1 MIRHGR
7 PEDMGQ
13 ITHVRIS
20 VVENHLSIE
29 GMAAVGITREGII
42 ADMQAGHYGCWVAEE
57 HGTIVAFSMA
67 DRRDGS
73 IFALFTLPGK
83 EGRGYGTRLL
93 AEAERWLVDQGMKD
107 AWLSTGRGTVAEK
120 FYARRGWVATD
131 ETAQHPE
138 DVVFRK
144 RLSRSRSPAP

>member
-1 MIRHGR
+1 MIREGL
-7 PEDMGQ
+7 PQDMEA
-13 ITHVRIS
+13 ITHVRTS
-20 VVENHLSIE
+20 VLENHLSIE
-29 GMAAVGITREGII
+29 GMAAIGITREGII
-42 ADMQAGHYGCWVAEE
+42 ADMKAGHYGCWVAEE

-83 EGRGYGTRLL
+83 EGRGYGTQLL
-93 AEAERWLVDQGMKD
+93 AEAERWLSAQGIAD

-120 FYARRGWVATD
+120 FYARHGWIATD
-131 ETAQHPE
+131 ATTKDPE

-144 RLSRSRSPAP
+144 RLSRS

>member
-1 MIRHGR
+1 MIREGL
-7 PEDMGQ
+7 PEDMDA
-13 ITHVRIS
+13 ITHVRTS
-20 VVENHLSIE
+20 VIENHLSIE
-29 GMAAVGITREGII
+29 GMAALGITRHGII
-42 ADMQAGHYGCWVAEE
+42 ADMKAGHYGCWVAEE

-83 EGRGYGTRLL
+83 EGKGFGTGLL
-93 AEAERWLVDQGMKD
+93 DEAETWLAALGIDE

-120 FYARRGWVATD
+120 FYARRGWIATD
-131 ETAQHPE
+131 ESSKHPE

-144 RLSRSRSPAP
+144 RLSRSRSPSR

>member
-1 MIRHGR
+1 MIREGL
-7 PEDMGQ
+7 PEDMAA
-13 ITHVRIS
+13 ITHVRTS
-20 VVENHLSIE
+20 VIENHLSIE
-29 GMAAVGITREGII
+29 GMAAIGITREGVI
-42 ADMQAGHYGCWVAEE
+42 ADMKAGHYGCWVAEE

-83 EGRGYGTRLL
+83 EGRGYETQLL
-93 AEAERWLVDQGMKD
+93 AEAERWLAEKGIAD

-120 FYARRGWVATD
+120 FYAHRGWVVTDATTKD
-131 ETAQHPE
+131 PE

-144 RLSRSRSPAP
+144 RLSRSR